1 MNTRSALRRGLLAL
15 SCAACLF
22 TSTTQAQ
29 LVSTP
34 PSSGGGGFSPV
45 PGGGTGGISIGDL
58 LGTPPASGGGS
69 SIGGAS
75 SGGGGGMCSAPL
87 GGATCGGAG
96 PASQG
101 NTSGVNTGAGNP
113 INLTNGNKFQTEVDL
128 PALPG
133 ELGLEIVR
141 HYNSTHRYVLGQLGV
156 GWRLSY
162 ETDLYVIG
170 RTVQILQ
177 ADGARLV
184 FNIDPRNPS
193 LCAGADPAQGW
204 VQILTRDS
212 GKKEYLWH
220 WTHGEHAGRRLR
232 FDERGKLVQIIAASG
247 ALLSIEHG
255 PKGQLLK
262 VTDPQGRTLSFNH
275 GGLAHA
281 RQVEAAQ
288 QQKRQAS
295 GADPLAGSAGA
306 IAVFTGIQ
314 SIDSPLGRFTYEQGV
329 PTSTST
335 STSTGASTPE
345 SAALARAQAANL
357 VQVSLPTHVDH
368 RQSAH
373 PFANRPA
380 SSSTLRRQY
389 HYEDPR
395 HPQALTG
402 ISVVGTGSDGQVMQ
416 QRLAT
421 YQYNERAQ
429 ATLSVR
435 GEADSATER
444 VQVQILKPS
453 LQSHRTGNGNEGAHS
468 GNPIGQTLLT
478 NSLGQQ
484 TLYTHQ
490 IIDGQYRLL
499 QAVGAGCSQCGPV
512 NLRWGY
518 DARGRLIEQTA
529 LSPVAVINGQPQ
541 GTPQP
546 LLTTRHTLDAQGRTE
561 RIEQIA
567 HVNGKAQAPRLV
579 ERHEHTDARWPTRPT
594 LIARASV
601 VPGQEHRMALTYNE
615 AGQVVALTEAG
626 HSPLDAQGQLA
637 RTPVQATRLERS
649 TRYTYSRINGRS
661 LLTRVDGPLPNGPS
675 GSAAD
680 SDITELEWDERGRRV
695 LAVTHPMG
703 LKETFGYDMEG
714 DNPTGRLVSRWGV
727 HGVQTTLRWDHHH
740 RVTQVQSA
748 GVSVSLVHDALGRVV
763 RYERNDGAVITA
775 AYDPSRRRVAYTLPD
790 GEVQYREFDN
800 EQRMSRVGWHAA
812 SGPDAALVAP
822 AQIEY
827 DAALNRPMRWTEPS
841 GLTTR
846 WTYDPQGR
854 LATQQRGA
862 LTTQQRFDPTE
873 HLLELQRNEA
883 VTQLRQGS
891 GDQGAGP
898 EQAQQSLTLP
908 NGATHRQWTDDFG
921 RVVRLQHPETGTH
934 RAAYDEADRQTA
946 RWDSHRH
953 SSARYDALGRL
964 IHLRHAHT
972 DGARIQSASAV
983 VKAVVQTDEE
993 THWQYAGALL
1003 MRQTSKQQDQQWRYD
1018 THARVIEE
1026 RLSLRRQ
1033 AATHENGADP
1043 WLAALITRYERD
1055 TFGRIQRT
1063 VLPEGAVLTQRYNT
1077 QGRIDAL
1084 ALQEPATRWWHT
1096 AVRWVWAEHGTRDLI
1111 TGIQHSS
1118 SRGLQSYQ
1126 HANGSTASSAHDQA
1140 ARLTQWAD
1148 GPNRTVLGFNQ
1159 QAQLGSIKAQA
1170 PERPGP
1176 TMADLVLRQR
1186 EHELSYDPFGRLR
1199 QVSQGQTVQQSFEL
1213 DANGN
1218 RTAQSSD
1225 PLGPLSFTLAANSD
1239 RLLGIQNQQG
1249 QAQQSYQYNSA
1260 GEPTRIDGPAGHR
1273 TLHHNAIGQIGA
1285 VEHNGQLLAHY
1296 AYNGA
1301 RQRVAKT
1308 VERAGQPHTTYFTW
1322 HAGLLD
1328 AELDSQGH
1336 VKRRTIYLHLRPV
1349 ALIDYGYAPGDA
1361 SAAPHSTQR
1370 FAIHGDHLGTPQAI
1384 TDEQQR
1390 VVWLAQYD
1398 AFGRASTQGLPRSEV
1413 TAQHRSPHRSWVGSA
1428 HAAGARAAASEP
1440 FEFNLRFAG
1449 QYEDTE
1455 TGWHYNWHRFY
1466 DPDTGRYLTPD
1477 PIGLRGGDNAFAY
1490 AGGDPLGAVDP
1501 WGLRAI
1507 VVGNTIQIR
1516 PEDLS
1521 VPAVDIPN
1529 TVGASGFTSNHINF
1543 HYYDVTA
1550 ATRLGACQV
1559 GQSLRNNPTPGNDSP
1574 ASINGTRNNAGLIP
1588 LHGANNFVRSFYIPS
1603 PNPTVWT
1610 DITVNY
1616 TIAGEHGLHEDY
1628 VLRYGQIGSNGTV
1641 NIRSY
1646 GEGQDAAQNMLLQPI
1661 WGSEVEEVWQ
1671 SNYREIERNPSSCG
1685 CR

>member
-1 MNTRSALRRGLLAL
+1 MNTRSAVRRGLLAL
-15 SCAACLF
+15 SCAAWLF
-22 TSTTQAQ
+22 TTATQAQ

-34 PSSGGGGFSPV
+34 PTSGGGGFSPV
-45 PGGGTGGISIGDL
+45 PGGGSGGISIGDL
-58 LGTPPASGGGS
+58 ISTPPASGGGS
-69 SIGGAS
+69 SPGSTS
-75 SGGGGGMCSAPL
+75 SGGGGAMCSAPL

-113 INLTNGNKFQTEVDL
+113 INLTNGNKFQTEVDM

-247 ALLSIEHG
+247 AVLSIEHG
-255 PKGQLLK
+255 PKGELLK

-288 QQKRQAS
+288 QQQRQAS
-295 GADPLAGSAGA
+295 GAAPLAGSAGA

-329 PTSTST
+329 PVPA
-335 STSTGASTPE
+335 GVNTPE
-345 SAALARAQAANL
+345 AQALARAQAANL
-357 VQVSLPTHVDH
+357 VQVSLPTHVDP

-373 PFANRPA
+373 PFANRPL
-380 SSSTLRRQY
+380 STSALRRQY

-402 ISVVGTGSDGQVMQ
+402 ISVVGSGSDGQVIQ

-435 GEADSATER
+435 GEAEGTTER

-453 LQSHRTGNGNEGAHS
+453 LQGVRPD
-468 GNPIGQTLLT
+468 NPTGQTLLT

-529 LSPVAVINGQPQ
+529 LSPVAVVNGQPQ

-546 LLTTRHTLDAQGRTE
+546 LLTTRHTLDSQGRTE

-567 HVNGKAQAPRLV
+567 WVNGKAQAPRLV
-579 ERHEHTDARWPTRPT
+579 ERHEHTDTRWPTHPT

-601 VPGQEHRMALTYNE
+601 VPGQEHRIALTYNE
-615 AGQVVALTEAG
+615 AGQVVELLETG
-626 HSPLDAQGQLA
+626 HSPLDAQGKPA
-637 RTPVQATRLERS
+637 RSAEQATPLQRS
-649 TRYTYSRINGRS
+649 TRYTYTRINGRS
-661 LLTRVDGPLPNGPS
+661 LLTRVDGPLPNGP
-675 GSAAD
+675 AASPVD
-680 SDITELEWDERGRRV
+680 SDITELAWDEKGRRV
-695 LAVTHPMG
+695 LAITHPMG
-703 LKETFGYDMEG
+703 LKETFGYDLEG
-714 DNPTGRLVSRWGV
+714 LNPTGRLVSRGDF
-727 HGVQTTLRWDHHH
+727 HGVQTTLSWDTHN
-740 RVTQVQSA
+740 RVTRVQS
-748 GVSVSLVHDALGRVV
+748 GGLSVSLTHDALGRVV

-790 GEVQYREFDN
+790 GEVQFREFDN
-800 EQRMSRVGWHAA
+800 EQRLSRVGWHAA

-822 AQIEY
+822 TQIEY
-827 DAALNRPMRWTEPS
+827 DVALNRPLRWTEPS

-846 WTYDPQGR
+846 WTYDPLGR

-883 VTQLRQGS
+883 ITQLRQGS
-891 GDQGAGP
+891 GGKGVSL
-898 EQAQQSLTLP
+898 EQAHQSLTLP
-908 NGATHRQWTDDFG
+908 NGATHRQWSDDFG
-921 RVVRLQHPETGTH
+921 RVVRIEHPETGTH

-946 RWDSHRH
+946 RWDSSRH

-972 DGARIQSASAV
+972 DGASIQSASAV
-983 VKAVVQTDEE
+983 VKAVVQADEE
-993 THWQYAGALL
+993 TDWQYAGALL

-1033 AATHENGADP
+1033 GAAHEDGANP
-1043 WLAALITRYERD
+1043 WLPALITRYQRD
-1055 TFGRIQRT
+1055 ALGRIERT
-1063 VLPEGAVLTQRYNT
+1063 ELPEGAVLTQRYNA
-1077 QGRIDAL
+1077 QGRIEAL
-1084 ALQEPATRWWHT
+1084 ALQAPAMRWWHQ
-1096 AVRWVWAEHGTRDLI
+1096 AIRWVLPKQGTRDLI
-1111 TGIQHSS
+1111 THIEHSS

-1126 HANGSTASSAHDQA
+1126 HANGSQASSAHDQA
-1140 ARLTQWAD
+1140 ARRTQWAD
-1148 GPNRTVLGFNQ
+1148 GPLKTTLGFNP
-1159 QAQLGSIKAQA
+1159 QAQLKSIKTQT

-1176 TMADLVLRQR
+1176 TMAALVLR
-1186 EHELSYDPFGRLR
+1186 
-1199 QVSQGQTVQQSFEL
+1199 
-1213 DANGN
+1213 
-1218 RTAQSSD
+1218 
-1225 PLGPLSFTLAANSD
+1225 
-1239 RLLGIQNQQG
+1239 
-1249 QAQQSYQYNSA
+1249 
-1260 GEPTRIDGPAGHR
+1260 
-1273 TLHHNAIGQIGA
+1273 
-1285 VEHNGQLLAHY
+1285 
-1296 AYNGA
+1296 
-1301 RQRVAKT
+1301 
-1308 VERAGQPHTTYFTW
+1308 
-1322 HAGLLD
+1322 
-1328 AELDSQGH
+1328 
-1336 VKRRTIYLHLRPV
+1336 
-1349 ALIDYGYAPGDA
+1349 
-1361 SAAPHSTQR
+1361 
-1370 FAIHGDHLGTPQAI
+1370 
-1384 TDEQQR
+1384 
-1390 VVWLAQYD
+1390 
-1398 AFGRASTQGLPRSEV
+1398 
-1413 TAQHRSPHRSWVGSA
+1413 
-1428 HAAGARAAASEP
+1428 
-1440 FEFNLRFAG
+1440 
-1449 QYEDTE
+1449 
-1455 TGWHYNWHRFY
+1455 
-1466 DPDTGRYLTPD
+1466 
-1477 PIGLRGGDNAFAY
+1477 
-1490 AGGDPLGAVDP
+1490 
-1501 WGLRAI
+1501 
-1507 VVGNTIQIR
+1507 
-1516 PEDLS
+1516 
-1521 VPAVDIPN
+1521 
-1529 TVGASGFTSNHINF
+1529 
-1543 HYYDVTA
+1543 
-1550 ATRLGACQV
+1550 
-1559 GQSLRNNPTPGNDSP
+1559 
-1574 ASINGTRNNAGLIP
+1574 
-1588 LHGANNFVRSFYIPS
+1588 
-1603 PNPTVWT
+1603 
-1610 DITVNY
+1610 
-1616 TIAGEHGLHEDY
+1616 
-1628 VLRYGQIGSNGTV
+1628 
-1641 NIRSY
+1641 
-1646 GEGQDAAQNMLLQPI
+1646 
-1661 WGSEVEEVWQ
+1661 
-1671 SNYREIERNPSSCG
+1671 
-1685 CR
+1685 